1 MDIEGFQDQQVEIEK
16 LKTSL
21 QARDGKRFLYLIIVV
36 GIGVVC
42 IIMLLIVACLC
53 IGRRTQNARM
63 QKLKQIIEQ
72 MQRKSI
78 KIEPQLKREN
88 KNQIIEQVM
97 AEMPTKIKPM
107 NEWKSVLMTME
118 GNGDSTAVF
127 DEDEKDK
134 ELGLELFPND
144 RQVERKEKSI
154 NTLEIVSTE
163 STRERDGDDDGL
175 DLEPFPH

>member
-21 QARDGKRFLYLIIVV
+21 QARDGERFLYLFIVV
-36 GIGVVC
+36 GIGIVC

-97 AEMPTKIKPM
+97 AEMPTKIKPI

-118 GNGDSTAVF
+118 GNNDDSTAVF

-134 ELGLELFPND
+134 DLDLELFPD
-144 RQVERKEKSI
+144 DQQVERNEKSI

-163 STRERDGDDDGL
+163 STSERD
-175 DLEPFPH
+175 